1 MIKYHDFPMKFII
14 LFLWHQKEGWI
25 REAVDELFSEYD
37 ADMDGLLKGDEA
49 TSCCKR
55 VLRKFGLQ

>member
-1 MIKYHDFPMKFII
+1 MTS
-14 LFLWHQKEGWI
+14 KEGWI